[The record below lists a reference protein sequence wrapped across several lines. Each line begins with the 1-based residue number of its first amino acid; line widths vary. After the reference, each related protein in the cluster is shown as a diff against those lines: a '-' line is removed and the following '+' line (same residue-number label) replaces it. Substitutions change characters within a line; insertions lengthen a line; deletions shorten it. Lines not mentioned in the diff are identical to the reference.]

1 MSTYSYRI
9 WIGAALTICLVG
21 LGACKSNGS
30 TPEAAAQDDQPQAEA
45 AEAQQAKGESESS
58 ESAEENGES
67 GGESAGSA
75 GEDEAPAADLYP
87 GMNFG
92 ELDADQRQTFVSI
105 AEMELCP
112 CPNSDASLH
121 ACLQKKDKCGTA
133 KRAATLI
140 AAGIQKGL
148 NEMDILDRLAKLV
161 EQSKKSHDF
170 DLSQAPHKGPED
182 APVKVVEFADFQCP
196 HCKRASQMMDEIA
209 KEYDNVAVYFKNFPL
224 SGHGQASVAAKAAV
238 AAQKQG
244 KFWPM
249 HDLLFKHQRS
259 LSTEKIHSFARR
271 IGLNATKFKKDMNS
285 QEVGKRVAADR
296 QEGMNAGIKGTPA
309 IFINGQKYMGAMTK
323 KGISEVIDVELEE

>member
-1 MSTYSYRI
+1 MSTYNYRI
-9 WIGAALTICLVG
+9 WIGAALTICLVS
-21 LGACKSNGS
+21 LGACNCNGAS
-30 TPEAAAQDDQPQAEA
+30 SDAAAQDEEKQAEQAEA
-45 AEAQQAKGESESS
+45 KQAKAESSGDKKEGGESEDS
-58 ESAEENGES
+58 E
-67 GGESAGSA
+67 
-75 GEDEAPAADLYP
+75 EDVPAADLYP

-92 ELDADQRQTFVSI
+92 ELDADQRSTFVSI

-121 ACLQKKDKCGTA
+121 ACLQKKDKFGTA

-161 EQSKKSHDF
+161 EKSEKTYDF
-170 DLSQAPHKGPED
+170 DLSEAPRKGPAD
-182 APVKVVEFADFQCP
+182 ASVKVVEFADFQCP
-196 HCKRASQMMDEIA
+196 HCKRASAMIDEIA
-209 KEYDNVAVYFKNFPL
+209 KEYDDVAVYFKNFPL

-249 HDLLFKHQRS
+249 HDLLFEHQRS
-259 LSTEKIHSFARR
+259 LSNERIDSFARR
-271 IGLNATKFKKDMNS
+271 IGLNAKKFKQQMQSK
-285 QEVGKRVAADR
+285 QVAKRVAADR

-309 IFINGQKYMGAMTK
+309 IFINGSQFMGEMSKEGLSKA
-323 KGISEVIDVELEE
+323 IDIALEE